1 MKPILSTMMLF
12 SILLA
17 FATGSGACGSGD
29 TDAGSVHKECMSQN
43 KPEMEDSVAVEPV
56 EDPELHFDSA
66 DEALA
71 YMKES
76 GHWEEYEKGILPQM
90 AEDELDYATRLIN
103 NDHDGFVVVDKG
115 RMKVIMFDKYGVEEA
130 AFGMACAKN
139 YGTKHKRS
147 DLRTPEGFFSVKKI
161 QNSTAWH
168 YVDDDGVV
176 SDKTGEYGPRFI
188 RLNTPVTNSIGIHGT
203 CAPWSIGGRRSHGC
217 IRIANENIMKLVEM
231 VDSGMPVIVTPGRRD
246 MAVNKKEGYD
256 IPSIST
262 IPGKSH
268 TVLKERREVARAD
281 VSLSQ
286 DTLSDVQAQVEERPL
301 EAAL

>member
-1 MKPILSTMMLF
+1 MTSASDIMRFLFRFGVSVVDGSAFF
-12 SILLA
+12 SISPSNSLQKSSAIQKISVTLLSVIMIQYLLFDTSKLLNISDITKRIGNFFKLPIQLFYGVPYPELA
-17 FATGSGACGSGD
+17 F
-29 TDAGSVHKECMSQN
+29 
-43 KPEMEDSVAVEPV
+43 
-56 EDPELHFDSA
+56 
-66 DEALA
+66 
-71 YMKES
+71 
-76 GHWEEYEKGILPQM
+76 
-90 AEDELDYATRLIN
+90 
-103 NDHDGFVVVDKG
+103 
-115 RMKVIMFDKYGVEEA
+115 IMFDKYGVEEA

-168 YVDDDGVV
+168 YVDDNGVV

-268 TVLKERREVARAD
+268 MVLKERREVVRAD